1 MTKQLVNII
10 EFPILYNILE
20 EIKDL
25 FGFDILYYESSKD
38 FLYQLKKNNIE
49 NSIIILKKKN
59 DILSGNTSIKNGILV
74 FERLPLKLE
83 KILDKINLSLIK
95 QTYISQSK
103 LNIKNYELDLN
114 SRCIFNKNLFL
125 KLTEKEVQIILF
137 LNKEKSAQSIS
148 ILQDKVWGYSTK
160 LETHTVETH
169 IYRLRKK
176 IKDNFN
182 DDNFIINFKNGY
194 KI

>member
-1 MTKQLVNII
+1 MTKQLVKII

-25 FGFDILYYESSKD
+25 FGFDIAYYESSKD
-38 FLYQLKKNNIE
+38 FLHQLKKNNIE
-49 NSIIILKKKN
+49 KSIIILKKEN
-59 DILSGNTSIKNGILV
+59 DVLSQNTSVKNSILV

-95 QTYISQSK
+95 QTYLSQSK
-103 LNIKNYELDLN
+103 LNIKSYELDLN
-114 SRCIFNKNLFL
+114 SRCIFNKNSFL
-125 KLTEKEVQIILF
+125 KLTEKEVQIIFF

-176 IKDNFN
+176 IKDHFN